1 MFGQEVVYLRWVG
14 IWGQELIGGR
24 AGSLAVLSEAEEGL
38 WCLGEMRL
46 ARCGCGPTPPR
57 VLRRLIRMRWSPRE

>member
-14 IWGQELIGGR
+14 IWGQELIGR
-24 AGSLAVLSEAEEGL
+24 TGSLTVLSEAEEGL
-38 WCLGEMRL
+38 WCLGEMRI
-46 ARCGCGPTPPR
+46 ARCGCGPRPPR